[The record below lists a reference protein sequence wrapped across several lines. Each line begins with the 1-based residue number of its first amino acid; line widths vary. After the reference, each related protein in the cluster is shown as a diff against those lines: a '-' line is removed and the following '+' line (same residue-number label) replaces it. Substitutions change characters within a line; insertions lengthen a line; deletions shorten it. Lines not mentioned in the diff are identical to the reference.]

1 LQPLLRRKINVAERW
16 QGASYIDGLE
26 KADSAMS
33 KPLVVCIPHRL
44 GQVEATRRLKGGL
57 TRAAT
62 QFPMLSA
69 DEETW
74 THENGCD
81 RMAFRVR
88 AVGQAVSGTINVREE
103 DVQLELNLPF
113 LLRVF
118 AERATETIQRQ
129 GKLLLEKK

>member
-1 LQPLLRRKINVAERW
+1 
-16 QGASYIDGLE
+16 
-26 KADSAMS
+26 MS
-33 KPLVVCIPHRL
+33 KPIIVCIPHRL
-44 GQVEATRRLKGGL
+44 GQAEATRRLKGGL
-57 TRAAT
+57 TRAAA
-62 QFPMLSA
+62 QFPILST

-74 THENGCD
+74 TQENGTD

-88 AVGQAVSGTINVREE
+88 ALGQAVSGKVDVRAD

-118 AERATETIQRQ
+118 AERAMETIQRQ

>member
-1 LQPLLRRKINVAERW
+1 
-16 QGASYIDGLE
+16 
-26 KADSAMS
+26 MS
-33 KPLVVCIPHRL
+33 KPFIVCIPHRL
-44 GQVEATRRLKGGL
+44 GRAEATRRLQGGL
-57 TRAAT
+57 TRAAG
-62 QFPMLSA
+62 QFPVLSA

-74 THENGCD
+74 TQENGAD

-88 AVGQAVSGTINVREE
+88 ALGQAVSGTVDVREE
-103 DVQLELNLPF
+103 DVQLELNLPL